1 MVFINDLE
9 KKVLK
14 QLKSQRIAFLLGAG
28 SSYLDGNGYPLM
40 SHLWDA
46 IKKNIPETEREDIQ
60 RKLNAGA
67 NGIENALDLLD
78 DGGVNETSHRYY
90 VTRAVAAHF
99 SKLTPD
105 LKFHSQFLKKCTQR
119 ANGGVVTI
127 FSLNY
132 DPLIER
138 ASEIEKIRVIDGF
151 IGFEGAFFDAKVFQ
165 EDMVV
170 IRRGLMRRE
179 YTLVHG
185 IIRLYKL
192 HGSVGWYMCSD
203 NVPRRCIFNIIPE
216 GTKHLMVPPQKRKST
231 ETMTV
236 PYVNLWSELRGM
248 LRQGQRPMI
257 NRLFSVGY
265 GMEDEHVNALL
276 ESALA
281 RTDFTLI
288 ILAKKLS
295 DIAFS
300 RWSPRSNVIIVT
312 NERSSLNGVTGL
324 GHHNLWSF
332 ERLSEE
338 N

>member
-1 MVFINDLE
+1 MAFIDDLE

-28 SSYLDGNGYPLM
+28 SSYLDGKGYPLM
-40 SHLWDA
+40 ADLWGE
-46 IKKNIPETEREDIQ
+46 IKKDIPEAEREDIQ
-60 RKLNAGA
+60 QKLNDGA

-78 DGGVNETSHRYY
+78 NGGVNETSHRHH
-90 VTRAVAAHF
+90 VTRAIAAHF

-105 LKFHSQFLKKCTQR
+105 LKPHSHFLKNCSQW
-119 ANGGVVTI
+119 ANGGMVTI

-138 ASEIEKIRVIDGF
+138 ASEAEKIRVVDGF

-179 YTLVHG
+179 YTPVHG
-185 IIRLYKL
+185 IVRLYKL
-192 HGSVGWYMCSD
+192 HGSVGWYMSSD
-203 NVPRRCIFNIIPE
+203 NISRRCVFNAIPD
-216 GTKHLMVPPQKRKST
+216 GAKHLMVPPQKRKSSD
-231 ETMTV
+231 TMTV

-257 NRLFSVGY
+257 HRLFSVGY

-276 ESALA
+276 ESGLA

-295 DIAFS
+295 DLAFN
-300 RWSPRSNVIIVT
+300 RWSSRSNVIIVT
-312 NERSSLNGVTGL
+312 NERSSLNGVVGL
-324 GHHNLWSF
+324 GHDDLWSF
-332 ERLSEE
+332 ERLSKGG
-338 N
+338 